1 MIRTWIALVVSCL
14 GFSAFASAADWP
26 NWRGPE
32 YTGVSTEADWS
43 VQWPTTGPRELWEAE
58 VGIGFSSVTVA
69 AGRAYTMG
77 NRDDQDVVTCLDAQT
92 GQILWTHRH
101 AEPRKANLYQGGPN
115 ATPTIA
121 NGKVFTLS
129 KEGKVFCF
137 QADTGAVVW
146 RRDIRTEYQV
156 KKPMWGFTSSPLV
169 LGDKVYLNAGAAGM
183 ALRIRDGALVWQ
195 NGSGPAGYASLVPYG
210 QQADT
215 PLIVFSGTEVAAVSS
230 GTGEILW
237 RQRWKTGW
245 KVNAADPLVVAHGV
259 FVASGHGKGCA
270 YFKIGD
276 QAVTEVYHSKALR
289 SQCYGGALYR
299 GYVYGFD
306 GDVNKRSG
314 ALVCL
319 EPQTG
324 QVMWRQE
331 KMGVGA
337 LKVAGDR
344 LLILE
349 NRGRLTV
356 ARAQPGGFEAL
367 ASARIL
373 EGTCWTVPTLANGLI
388 YARNAAGH
396 LVCLDVR

>member
-1 MIRTWIALVVSCL
+1 MIRTWIGLAAFFL
-14 GFSAFASAADWP
+14 GFSTLSPAADWP

-32 YTGVSTEADWS
+32 FTGVSVETEWS
-43 VQWPTTGPRELWEAE
+43 AQWPATGPTLLWEAE
-58 VGIGFSSVTVA
+58 VGIGFSSITVA
-69 AGRAYTMG
+69 EGRAYTMG
-77 NRDDQDVVTCLDAQT
+77 NQDDQDVVTCLDAQT
-92 GQILWTHRH
+92 GQILWTHRY
-101 AEPRKANLYQGGPN
+101 AEPRKANLYKGGPN

-121 NGKVFTLS
+121 HGKVFTLS
-129 KEGKVFCF
+129 KEGKVFCL

-146 RRDIRTEYQV
+146 RRDIMTEDQA
-156 KKPMWGFTSSPLV
+156 KKPMWGFSSSPLV
-169 LGDKVYLNAGAAGM
+169 RGETVYLNAGATGM
-183 ALRIRDGALVWQ
+183 ALRARDGSLLWQ
-195 NGSGPAGYASLVPYG
+195 NGTGPAGYASLVPYG
-210 QQADT
+210 QEGGA
-215 PLIVFSGTEVAAVSS
+215 PLIVFSGTEVAGVSS

-237 RQRWKTGW
+237 RQKWKTGW

-270 YFKIGD
+270 YFKID
-276 QAVTEVYHSKALR
+276 DPVVTEVYHSKTLR
-289 SQCYGGALYR
+289 SQCYGGVLYR

-306 GDVNKRSG
+306 GDVNKRAG

-324 QVMWRQE
+324 QTMWRQE

-337 LKVAGDR
+337 LMVAGDR
-344 LLILE
+344 LLVLE

-356 ARAQPGGFEAL
+356 ARAQPGGFEKL
-367 ASARIL
+367 ASAQIL